1 MKVIGTKMTI
11 TKKKLHKIMRWF
23 SSASLMHRQLK
34 VDAPYSTSRN
44 TGRTHTHTHT
54 HTGAN
59 GVWWCLH
66 ECERHTLT
74 HTYMRPHLYIYCVYY
89 IYIYICVCV
98 YHISVFVNVP
108 KYSILQTQIRAS
120 NHHPLF
126 TTWLTLADN
135 TLGVASE
142 NIQPA
147 TCFFKPAN
155 CL

>member
-44 TGRTHTHTHT
+44 TGRTHAHWCKWCMMVPAWIWKAHTHT
-54 HTGAN
+54 HI
-59 GVWWCLH
+59 
-66 ECERHTLT
+66 
-74 HTYMRPHLYIYCVYY
+74 YIYTVYASTSVYILSILYY
-89 IYIYICVCV
+89 IYMRVRV

-108 KYSILQTQIRAS
+108 KYSILSILQTQIRAS

-126 TTWLTLADN
+126 TAWLTLADN
-135 TLGVASE
+135 TLWCGFG
-142 NIQPA
+142 NHPA
-147 TCFFKPAN
+147 CYLFF
-155 CL
+155 